1 MILIQS
7 PQEATPLY
15 FPQKRL
21 LYIKVQIYK
30 LFLMRRQQSYREAM
44 QRRPKRMRQSIPD
57 FYSVLSIFSLSLQRI
72 MPYRQ
77 NCANSI
83 NIQIHH
89 PNL

>member
-1 MILIQS
+1 MFKMILIQS

-44 QRRPKRMRQSIPD
+44 QRRAKRMRQSIPD
-57 FYSVLSIFSLSLQRI
+57 FLFCLKHFFAIFAAHYAVSTKLR
-72 MPYRQ
+72 
-77 NCANSI
+77 
-83 NIQIHH
+83 
-89 PNL
+89 